1 MQIDFQTPDDWR
13 FISDQVMGGVST
25 GGVDF
30 HGTGGRHFATL
41 VGDVST
47 ENNGGFIQI
56 RRDVDGL
63 PAGATAMVLTVRGN
77 GAAYK
82 VHLRTRQSERPWHY
96 FAASF
101 DAPAEWTDITLPLAD
116 FAPNKDHLQAPVRPT
131 EVRSIGIVAYGADY
145 HANLDIAGIV
155 LR

>member
-1 MQIDFQTPDDWR
+1 MQIDFQDPDDWR

-25 GGVDF
+25 GRVDF
-30 HGTGGRHFATL
+30 HAADGRHYATL
-41 VGDVST
+41 AGDVST

-63 PAGATAMVLTVRGN
+63 PASATAMVLTVRGN

-116 FAPNKDHLQAPVRPT
+116 FAPNKDHLQAPVHPT
-131 EVRSIGIVAYGADY
+131 DVRSIGIVAYGADY
-145 HANLDIAGIV
+145 HAKLDIAGIV